1 VTAVVRTARLGKDYH
16 VGPQV
21 VRALADVSI
30 TIEPGEFVSIMGQS
44 GSGKS
49 TLMNLL
55 GCLDR
60 PSEGS
65 YLFDGTDV
73 ASLTGDALARL
84 RNERI
89 GFVFQ
94 QFNLLPRLSA
104 EINVGLPL
112 NYARWQRAK
121 RRERVAEVLGAVGL
135 ADRAEHHPAQLSGGQ
150 QQRVAI
156 ARALVNR
163 PSLLLADEP
172 TGALDSRTGVEIMAL
187 FQELN
192 RAGNTIVIVT
202 HNPEVAQ
209 FTSRVM
215 HFHDGRLRRDERVL
229 HPADARAAL
238 DEMPAHDGRAA

>member
-1 VTAVVRTARLGKDYH
+1 MTAVVHAARLGKDYQ

-21 VRALADVSI
+21 VRALRDVSF

-49 TLMNLL
+49 TLMNLM

-60 PSEGS
+60 PSEGQ

-73 ASLTGDALARL
+73 ASLAGDALAKL

-112 NYARWQRAK
+112 SYARWPRAQRH
-121 RRERVAEVLGAVGL
+121 ERVAEVLAAVGL

-156 ARALVNR
+156 ARALVNH

-172 TGALDSRTGVEIMAL
+172 TGALDSRTGIEILAL

-215 HFHDGRLRRDERVL
+215 HFHDGHLRRDERIAQ
-229 HPADARAAL
+229 PADARAAL
-238 DEMPAHDGRAA
+238 AALPAAGEAA